1 MAYTI
6 TTTAGTTLASIAD
19 GTVNS
24 TATSL
29 TLIGKNYAGYGIFLN
44 ENYVKLLE
52 NFNSSTEPSA
62 PLKGQLW
69 FDSTNQLLKVYNHL
83 PKKNFY

>member
-6 TTTAGTTLASIAD
+6 TTTAGATLASIAD

-24 TATSL
+24 TNTSL

-44 ENYVKLLE
+44 ENYIKLLE
-52 NFNSSTEPSA
+52 NFYC
-62 PLKGQLW
+62 L
-69 FDSTNQLLKVYNHL
+69 FDWQMVTT
-83 PKKNFY
+83 